1 MTIKGLEETLNAGLR
16 GGQMTIDEKSFKML
30 IAQGGG
36 PDKVILKNM
45 EQLVIFFGKHQPVF
59 EEQDGCTL
67 PFSHVWIYKSLKI
80 ERN

>member
-1 MTIKGLEETLNAGLR
+1 
-16 GGQMTIDEKSFKML
+16 ML

-36 PDKVILKNM
+36 PDKVMVKNM

-59 EEQDGCTL
+59 EEQAGCTL